1 MTHLKIR
8 NHCQGGITLID
19 NNFIDYYMAEAH
31 GEYVKVY
38 LLLLRCGTKNSE
50 LTIAEIADRL
60 ECTERDVVR
69 ALKYWESRPVVTGLR
84 SGGSYLRTGYLPPCE
99 RAGCL

>member
-38 LLLLRCGTKNSE
+38 LL
-50 LTIAEIADRL
+50 
-60 ECTERDVVR
+60 
-69 ALKYWESRPVVTGLR
+69 
-84 SGGSYLRTGYLPPCE
+84 
-99 RAGCL
+99 